1 MMLAKIKVCDV
12 VVASFATSIVDA
24 DIGRDGLT
32 LVRAALAEG
41 AHSLVLDLRGASA
54 IDAAGALALGATSRA
69 LRSRGGHLV
78 LCGLGPRARA
88 TVHTLFA
95 GPGIVLADA
104 WTDAVEVAAEPAL
117 RSIAPAR
124 RAA

>member
-1 MMLAKIKVCDV
+1 MMLAKIRVCDV
-12 VVASFATSIVDA
+12 VVASFATRTVDV
-24 DIGRDGLT
+24 DIGRDILA

-41 AHSLVLDLRGASA
+41 ARSLVLDLRGACA
-54 IDAAGALALGATSRA
+54 IDPAGALALGATSRA
-69 LRSRGGHLV
+69 LRARGGHLV

-88 TVHTLFA
+88 TVHTHFA

-104 WTDAVEVAAEPAL
+104 WTDAVEVAAEASLQSVRPL
-117 RSIAPAR
+117 R